1 MTNHWHSSEKFNRQ
15 AEDWDN
21 NPRRLAIAEAVFKA
35 LTRAAAFTER
45 TEALEFGCGTG
56 LVTMQVAPLV
66 RKVTAIDTSH
76 RMLGVLEGKIMATGT
91 KNIDSRCLDLT
102 VPEEMHRLPKG
113 HFNVIYASMTLH
125 HIDDTASFLQ
135 ELAALLAPG
144 GTIAIADLDREDG
157 FFHDDAEEK
166 VHPGFERP
174 ALAAMLQA
182 AGLQNPTFLT
192 AATVEK
198 KNRVGREAAYPIF
211 LATAKKPAASQKQPE
226 ALSQ

>member
-15 AEDWDN
+15 AEGWDD

-35 LTRAAAFTER
+35 LAEAVQFTER

-56 LVTMQVAPLV
+56 LVTMQVAPRV

-102 VPEEMHRLPKG
+102 VPEEMRRLPKG

-125 HIDDTASFLQ
+125 HIDDTSSFLQ
-135 ELAALLAPG
+135 ELSELLAPG
-144 GTIAIADLDREDG
+144 GTLAMADLDLEDG
-157 FFHDDAEEK
+157 FFHDDADEK

-174 ALAAMLQA
+174 ALAAMLLA
-182 AGLQNPTFLT
+182 AGLQNPTFRT
-192 AATVEK
+192 AATIEK
-198 KNRVGREAAYPIF
+198 KNRTGREASYPIF
-211 LATAKKPAASQKQPE
+211 LATATKPEASKEQPE
-226 ALSQ
+226 SAAE